1 MHGEIEN
8 KEKCK
13 LIVSTNNNILEIK
26 ISGQL
31 TEFTAEQLLKDI
43 LLLAKEPAY
52 RNYLF
57 DFRSLYGT
65 LGIRSSY
72 FFIQNFS
79 FERSKNIAIVAKKE
93 NENYYYFIQTVA
105 YNRGMNLRYFDLIEE
120 AKEWLEEEHLRALM
134 QGTNKYLI
142 P

>member
-1 MHGEIEN
+1 MHDEMEN
-8 KEKCK
+8 IAKCQ
-13 LIVSTNNNILEIK
+13 LSVSTKNNILEIK
-26 ISGQL
+26 ITGQL

-43 LLLAKEPAY
+43 LLLAMEPGNM
-52 RNYLF
+52 NYLF

-65 LGIRSSY
+65 LGVKSSY

-79 FERSKNIAIVAKKE
+79 IERSKNIAIVAKKE

-120 AKEWLEEEHLRALM
+120 AKAWLEEEQLCAKL
-134 QGTNKYLI
+134 NY
-142 P
+142 

>member
-1 MHGEIEN
+1 MHDEMKNIA
-8 KEKCK
+8 KCQ
-13 LIVSTNNNILEIK
+13 LSVSTKNNILEIK
-26 ISGQL
+26 ITGQL

-43 LLLAKEPAY
+43 LLLAMEPGNM
-52 RNYLF
+52 NYLF

-65 LGIRSSY
+65 LGIKSSY

-79 FERSKNIAIVAKKE
+79 IERSKNIAIVAKKE

-120 AKEWLEEEHLRALM
+120 AKAWLEEEQLCAKL
-134 QGTNKYLI
+134 NY
-142 P
+142 

>member
-1 MHGEIEN
+1 MLGEIEN
-8 KEKCK
+8 KEECQ
-13 LIVSTNNNILEIK
+13 LIVSTNNNILEMK

-57 DFRSLYGT
+57 DFRSLHGT

-72 FFIQNFS
+72 S
-79 FERSKNIAIVAKKE
+79 FTRVFTSC
-93 NENYYYFIQTVA
+93 
-105 YNRGMNLRYFDLIEE
+105 
-120 AKEWLEEEHLRALM
+120 H
-134 QGTNKYLI
+134 
-142 P
+142 

>member
-1 MHGEIEN
+1 MHDEMEN
-8 KEKCK
+8 IAKCQ
-13 LIVSTNNNILEIK
+13 LSVSTKNNILEIK
-26 ISGQL
+26 ITGQL

-65 LGIRSSY
+65 LGIKSSY

-79 FERSKNIAIVAKKE
+79 IERSKNIAIVAKKE

-120 AKEWLEEEHLRALM
+120 AKAWLEEEQLCAKL
-134 QGTNKYLI
+134 NY
-142 P
+142 

>member
-8 KEKCK
+8 KEKCQ

-26 ISGQL
+26 INGQL

-57 DFRSLYGT
+57 DFRSLHGT

-93 NENYYYFIQTVA
+93 NENYYCFIQTVA
-105 YNRGMNLRYFDLIEE
+105 YNRGMNLRYFDLIKE
-120 AKEWLEEEHLRALM
+120 AKEWLVEEHLRAS
-134 QGTNKYLI
+134 I
-142 P
+142 